1 MAETNILLE
10 PETLQPV
17 KHSAFL
23 RETGMFEVLR

>member
-1 MAETNILLE
+1 MDETNILLE

-23 RETGMFEVLR
+23 QETGMFEMLR